1 VVAAKRRVAQRDAA
15 EGGRL
20 LSERAVEEVGRLL
33 SRRVGL
39 RLDPAIRGRLERAVR
54 DQAARHGEDQA
65 HYVARLEADPDR
77 LQELLNRVTVQ
88 ETSFFRDPAQFVAF
102 AEHVVPALRDQGGGV
117 EVWSAGC
124 ANGQEPYSLAM
135 TLAESG
141 ITDWHVTASDLST
154 DALSRTRAASYA
166 GRELR
171 GLSPQRRT
179 RHLVQIEKDR
189 WEVAPELRERVT
201 AIRHNLAAEPPP
213 FEPGRCQVVFC
224 RNVLIYFGHDD
235 VVAFLDRLRAWLP
248 PTAFLFLGYSESL
261 WQVSDRFQLVRL
273 GEAFA
278 YRPAATTTTATTTM
292 ATNTAPP
299 KRLTPPSP
307 PPKPALA
314 PRRPAPPVRPA
325 SPPVRPAPTPQ
336 PGVVELMAE
345 GEAALDRGEH
355 DAAVTA
361 FRKAA
366 YLDPDHPIAHLDLGL
381 ALEVAG
387 DAQAAGRAYAAAR
400 AALDRC
406 DTAAVEAALEGYQLD
421 GLIRLLDTK
430 LGGS

>member
-1 VVAAKRRVAQRDAA
+1 V
-15 EGGRL
+15 
-20 LSERAVEEVGRLL
+20 SERAVEEVGRLL

-65 HYVARLEADPDR
+65 DYVARLEADPDR

-102 AEHVVPALRDQGGGV
+102 AEHVVPVLIDGGGRV
-117 EVWSAGC
+117 EIWSAGC

-141 ITDWHVTASDLST
+141 LADWHVTASDLST
-154 DALSRTRAASYA
+154 DALSRTRGARYA
-166 GRELR
+166 TRELR
-171 GLSPQRRT
+171 GLSANRRA
-179 RHLVQIEKDR
+179 RHLVPVDR
-189 WEVAPELRERVT
+189 DQWQVAPELRDKVT
-201 AIRHNLAAEPPP
+201 AIRHNLAEDPPP
-213 FEPGRCQVVFC
+213 FQPGQCQVVFC

-235 VVAFLDRLRAWLP
+235 VVAFLDRLRTWLP

-261 WQVSDRFQLVRL
+261 WQVTDRFQLVRL

-278 YRPAATTTTATTTM
+278 YRPATEQATP
-292 ATNTAPP
+292 APSA
-299 KRLTPPSP
+299 RPSP
-307 PPKPALA
+307 PPA
-314 PRRPAPPVRPA
+314 PRPAPPSAPSPAPAPAPAPPPA
-325 SPPVRPAPTPQ
+325 SVPSSLVAPSA
-336 PGVVELMAE
+336 VELMAE

-355 DAAVTA
+355 ATAVAA

-366 YLDPDHPIAHLDLGL
+366 YLDPDHPIAHLNLGL

-387 DAQAAGRAYAAAR
+387 DGPAARRAYAAAR

-421 GLIRLLDTK
+421 GITRLLDAK
-430 LGGS
+430 LDTP